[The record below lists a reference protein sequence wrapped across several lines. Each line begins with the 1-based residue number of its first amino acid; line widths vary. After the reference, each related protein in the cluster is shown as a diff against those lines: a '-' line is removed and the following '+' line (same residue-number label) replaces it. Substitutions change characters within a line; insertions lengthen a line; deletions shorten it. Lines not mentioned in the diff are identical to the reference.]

1 MRGAIVGRSDCHPE
15 AVHALMTNGHLSLVL
30 VLVLVLAAFRVVDIS
45 WQEVAAE
52 EPAMAFGSGG

>member
-1 MRGAIVGRSDCHPE
+1 
-15 AVHALMTNGHLSLVL
+15 MTNGHLSLVL